1 MAIVSQVHPFVVG
14 VDTHARSHALCIL
27 AALTGRVLGQAEFPA
42 TAAGL
47 RRAIA
52 WVAKR
57 TGADL
62 ATLWVIEGAA
72 SFGAMLAGAVTDS
85 GYQAVEAAR
94 MDKRAHAAAGKS
106 DLLDAHRI
114 GAAVLALPV
123 QRLRQLRRPD
133 GARAALSVLLAAR
146 DQMTRNRTAAV
157 NALTAL
163 LRTHDL
169 GLDARGPLSKN
180 TIRTIAGWRA
190 RQGEELAL
198 GYARREATRLAK
210 QAIEVDL
217 DLAQNNTEI
226 THLVASSQAAVLL
239 EITGFG
245 PVNAAHCYVAWSH
258 HGRLRSEAAF
268 AALAGTSPLSA
279 SSGNTSRHRLNRY
292 GDRRLNSALHSAVL
306 TRRRWDPE
314 TASYCE
320 RRTAEGRTTKEIN
333 RCLKR
338 YLARKIYRTL
348 NATQQTET
356 TA

>member
-1 MAIVSQVHPFVVG
+1 MTIVSQVHPFVVG

-27 AALTGRVLGQAEFPA
+27 AGLTGRVLGQAEFPA
-42 TAAGL
+42 SAAGL

-72 SFGAMLAGAVTDS
+72 SFGASLAGAVTDS
-85 GYQAVEAAR
+85 GYRAVEAAR

-114 GAAVLALPV
+114 AAAVLGLPV
-123 QRLRQLRRPD
+123 DRLRQLRRPD

-157 NALTAL
+157 NALIAL

-169 GLDARGPLSKN
+169 GIDARRKLSKA
-180 TIRTIAGWRA
+180 TIRTVAGWRS

-198 GYARREATRLAK
+198 GYARREAVRLAK
-210 QAIEVDL
+210 QAVEL
-217 DLAQNNTEI
+217 GFELAGNKAEI
-226 THLVASSQAAVLL
+226 GRLVASSPAAVLL
-239 EITGFG
+239 EVTGFG

-268 AALAGTSPLSA
+268 AALAGTSPISA
-279 SSGNTSRHRLNRY
+279 SSGNTTRHRLNRY
-292 GDRRLNSALHSAVL
+292 GDRRLNSALHNAAV
-306 TRRRWDPE
+306 TRRRWDPQ
-314 TASYCE
+314 TIDYCE
-320 RRTAEGRTTKEIN
+320 RRTTQGKTSKEIN

-338 YLARKIYRTL
+338 YLTRKIYRIL
-348 NATQQTET
+348 NATADAPI